1 MSRDDERD
9 PLKERRIGGTRE
21 AALKVGLPR
30 GPRDYFV
37 VPPVPAVPGT
47 QFGLP
52 GWQGCVMLP
61 VPGSGAVPG
70 RCMLGELPLVPGEL
84 GELGELPTE
93 PPVLLPLPG
102 EPGVP
107 VLGLPVEVPP
117 PVDGAPLDGEPP
129 PDGAPPP
136 DDPLEDPPPV
146 PPPAP
151 PPAPWAKA
159 ELTTNRLAKMTASTC
174 LQIIASS

>member
-1 MSRDDERD
+1 MRGS
-9 PLKERRIGGTRE
+9 P
-21 AALKVGLPR
+21 KVGLPR
-30 GPRDYFV
+30 GPSDYFV
-37 VPPVPAVPGT
+37 VPPVPPVPGT

-61 VPGSGAVPG
+61 VPGVGADPG
-70 RCMLGELPLVPGEL
+70 RCMLGELPLVPGAL

-102 EPGVP
+102 DPGVP

-117 PVDGAPLDGEPP
+117 PVDGAP

-136 DDPLEDPPPV
+136 ADLLEDNLIPRSDSPC
-146 PPPAP
+146 
-151 PPAPWAKA
+151 
-159 ELTTNRLAKMTASTC
+159 LTERDASTR
-174 LQIIASS
+174 